1 MIVGLEKRK
10 KNLITFLSTFRG
22 IKLLGEE
29 EIRSEVKMIL
39 DLWLAR
45 QRVGSRVESYP
56 EEFFK
61 KGPYNLAKSRKE
73 SEEDLDWAK
82 IWGREREGESE
93 SSVGKKEWDK
103 RGTKRSRRPVERK
116 AMEKTR
122 TRREKEGGREEQRVG
137 KTGERTEDIELKWPL
152 GAHSSIPLSLP

>member
-1 MIVGLEKRK
+1 
-10 KNLITFLSTFRG
+10 
-22 IKLLGEE
+22 
-29 EIRSEVKMIL
+29 MIL

-45 QRVGSRVESYP
+45 QRVGSRVGSYP
-56 EEFFK
+56 GEFFK
-61 KGPYNLAKSRKE
+61 KGRIIWRKVERSRKRIWIGQR
-73 SEEDLDWAK
+73 SERGERK
-82 IWGREREGESE
+82 RERETR
-93 SSVGKKEWDK
+93 VGKKEWDK

-122 TRREKEGGREEQRVG
+122 TRREKEGGREERRGAVGVG